1 MNPHNKDEFAKAFTE
16 LDATSEPEAIRNL
29 IDDDEQKELRQSK
42 SGKWY
47 TVENGELKKV
57 DV

>member
-1 MNPHNKDEFAKAFTE
+1 MNPHDKDEFAKAFTE

-47 TVENGELKKV
+47 TVENGELKQV

>member
-47 TVENGELKKV
+47 TVEGGELKQV
-57 DV
+57 DA

>member
-1 MNPHNKDEFAKAFTE
+1 MNPYNKDEFAKAFTE

-29 IDDDEQKELRQSK
+29 IDEDEQKELRQSK

-47 TVENGELKKV
+47 TVENGELKQV
-57 DV
+57 DA